1 MKHIFQAIIVQ
12 CLFGFIFGQWWFAA
26 VAISTY
32 FVGREIAQAEY
43 RWIEHYG
50 SGLREN
56 MAWFRRFDPR
66 VWDFKSLA
74 DWIGPVIVTF
84 GIAGIA

>member
-1 MKHIFQAIIVQ
+1 MIHVIYAVVLQ
-12 CLFGFIFGQWWFAA
+12 
-26 VAISTY
+26 VAIGLLTGNWWIGAFVSSGD

-50 SGLREN
+50 SGLRSN

-66 VWDFKSLA
+66 VWDFKSLV